1 MVIIT
6 IICLLPLCTPQDPL
20 KALFMACTHTEKEYA
35 IFGTLEEE
43 KNGVTSKSTNGGD
56 VFSERG
62 ERKKN
67 RVVPLPGFPPLC
79 SDSGLSTWS
88 HLPGNFSLHLR
99 GTVPLLTSL
108 LSHKSYG

>member
-6 IICLLPLCTPQDPL
+6 VICLLPLCTPQDPL

-62 ERKKN
+62 ERKKKQ
-67 RVVPLPGFPPLC
+67 
-79 SDSGLSTWS
+79 SGNSS
-88 HLPGNFSLHLR
+88 RFSSSVLR
-99 GTVPLLTSL
+99 QWTEYLVTPAG
-108 LSHKSYG
+108 